1 MKLKNDHH
9 SSISGGYC
17 YPPFEQP
24 GPDVYV
30 YFTILVME
38 LVHIDHS
45 FNYISIRWYFR
56 KEFPAHVKECL
67 LPLYPGLNSWNERGV
82 FISSI

>member
-30 YFTILVME
+30 YSTISVME

-45 FNYISIRWYFR
+45 FNYISIR
-56 KEFPAHVKECL
+56 
-67 LPLYPGLNSWNERGV
+67 
-82 FISSI
+82 